1 MGEGTIRAADLKR
14 LCHLLT
20 LDVDQVVVDPL
31 SGGLSNRTFRL
42 SHGASSWAVR
52 LPLDVEERRFQTL
65 DVGMEQQLLDA
76 VSGAGL
82 TPAVVLC
89 DSSTGALVTEYLG
102 SAVPWT
108 AEAARRPENLRRI
121 AATLRSLHDVAV
133 PESLSPF
140 RPVMLAEQY
149 LDSARRTRGK
159 RVSADEKRWARDLRA
174 LAAVYEKRFPPSII
188 CHHDLVAANILED
201 RRLWLVDFEYARRA
215 HPILDLASLAGMN
228 GYDATQCALLSEA
241 YFDAGP
247 IPFRAEQLHD
257 VVRLERLLS
266 YFWAVSRH
274 GDFSRDSGL
283 SRFADS
289 MAAMLR

>member
-1 MGEGTIRAADLKR
+1 MVEGGIGAVDLKR
-14 LCHLLT
+14 LCHLLS
-20 LDVDQVVVDPL
+20 LDVDRVVVDPL

-42 SHGASSWAVR
+42 RHGADSWVVR
-52 LPLDVEERRFQTL
+52 LPLGTEERRFQTL
-65 DVGMEQQLLDA
+65 DVGMEEQLLSA
-76 VSGAGL
+76 VSEAGL

-89 DSSTGALVTEYLG
+89 DSSTGALVTEYLA

-108 AEAARRPENLRRI
+108 AEVARRPENLRRI
-121 AATLRSLHDVAV
+121 AATLRSLHGVNV
-133 PESLSPF
+133 REPLTRF
-140 RPVMLAEQY
+140 RPVVLAERY
-149 LDSARRTRGK
+149 LDSAKRTRGE
-159 RVSADEKRWARDLRA
+159 RSGADESRWARDLRA
-174 LAAVYEKRFPPSII
+174 LAAEYEKSFSPSVI

-201 RRLWLVDFEYARRA
+201 RQLWLVDFEYALRA

-241 YFDAGP
+241 YFDAAP
-247 IPFRAEQLHD
+247 IPFRAEQLDD

-274 GDFSRDSGL
+274 GYFATDSDL